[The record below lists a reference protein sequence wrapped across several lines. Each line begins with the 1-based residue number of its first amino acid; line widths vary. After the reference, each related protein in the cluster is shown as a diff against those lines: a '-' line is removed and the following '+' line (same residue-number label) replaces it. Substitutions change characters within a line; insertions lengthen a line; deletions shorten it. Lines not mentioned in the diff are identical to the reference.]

1 MAPAN
6 EPPSVDHPS
15 TASIAEPS
23 INELKIKEATSK
35 DGCFS
40 LVHGLLYFSEPTDGN
55 IRLCIPS
62 AMTKE
67 VLDIVHSATGHF
79 GICKTYLSASKHY
92 YMSRMSHV
100 IKNYVNNCAFC
111 QSSKPINEKQ
121 AGLLHPVQTP
131 DPLHTLSQAYPIP
144 TVSTPS

>member
-6 EPPSVDHPS
+6 EPPSVDPPS

-23 INELKIKEATSK
+23 VNELKIKEATSK

-40 LVHGLLYFSEPTDGN
+40 LVHGLLYFSESTDGN

-79 GICKTYLSASKHY
+79 GIRKTYLSAKFDQFLYFQPHFDF
-92 YMSRMSHV
+92 
-100 IKNYVNNCAFC
+100 KALLYV
-111 QSSKPINEKQ
+111 
-121 AGLLHPVQTP
+121 
-131 DPLHTLSQAYPIP
+131 
-144 TVSTPS
+144 